1 MIWFWGI
8 DYTSGFLFIEVF
20 ILNKKHIMK
29 RIVKLTESDLMRIV
43 KRVVSEQY
51 PDDFNAWASRDFSP
65 GSPTYERDMERHI
78 KGRERDRQSAIED
91 RKNLVIPMYE
101 LGTGKAWNVDS
112 LSQWVLRKYDI
123 EIPEEYMDSIRSIQ
137 KYVRSLVKSDM

>member
-1 MIWFWGI
+1 
-8 DYTSGFLFIEVF
+8 
-20 ILNKKHIMK
+20 MK

-65 GSPTYERDMERHI
+65 GSPTYEKDMERHI

-112 LSQWVLRKYDI
+112 LSQWVLRKYNI

>member
-1 MIWFWGI
+1 
-8 DYTSGFLFIEVF
+8 
-20 ILNKKHIMK
+20 MK

-65 GSPTYERDMERHI
+65 GSPTYEKDMETHI

-101 LGTGKAWNVDS
+101 LGTGKAWNVGS

-123 EIPEEYMDSIRSIQ
+123 EIPEEYMDSIHSIQ

>member
-1 MIWFWGI
+1 
-8 DYTSGFLFIEVF
+8 
-20 ILNKKHIMK
+20 
-29 RIVKLTESDLMRIV
+29 
-43 KRVVSEQY
+43 
-51 PDDFNAWASRDFSP
+51 
-65 GSPTYERDMERHI
+65 
-78 KGRERDRQSAIED
+78 
-91 RKNLVIPMYE
+91 MYE

>member
-1 MIWFWGI
+1 M
-8 DYTSGFLFIEVF
+8 
-20 ILNKKHIMK
+20 KKTI
-29 RIVKLTESDLMRIV
+29 RLTESDLIRIV

-65 GSPTYERDMERHI
+65 GSPTYERDMETHI
-78 KGRERDRQSAIED
+78 KGRERDRQRAIED

-112 LSQWVLRKYDI
+112 LSQWVLRKYNI
-123 EIPEEYMDSIRSIQ
+123 EIPEEYMDNIHSIR
-137 KYVRSLVKSDM
+137 KYVKSLVNSDM